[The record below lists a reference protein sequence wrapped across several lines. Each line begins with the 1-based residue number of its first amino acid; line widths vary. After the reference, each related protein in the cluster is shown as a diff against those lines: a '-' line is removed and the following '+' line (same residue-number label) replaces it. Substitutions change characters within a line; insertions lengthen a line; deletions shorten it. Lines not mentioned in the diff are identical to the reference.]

1 MNKIYNNLTVENLMK
16 TKQFKQLDRDKKEEM
31 LINSD
36 WFNQFNYYQ
45 QEEIKIGI
53 KENLDLS
60 IYANPKFDWEQ
71 MDEIREGLKSNIDVL
86 IYAKTEYNCNQ
97 MQQIRLGL
105 KEDLDVSIYANPDFG
120 WSEMYAIRERLS
132 KESKIKNE

>member
-1 MNKIYNNLTVENLMK
+1 MEKIHNNLTIENLMK
-16 TKQFKQLDRDKKEEM
+16 TKHFKQLDRDKKEET
-31 LINSD
+31 LINSE
-36 WFNQFNYYQ
+36 WFEQFNYYQ

-60 IYANPKFDWEQ
+60 IYANLKFDWEQ
-71 MDEIREGLKSNIDVL
+71 MDEIREGLKSNVDVS

-105 KEDLDVSIYANPDFG
+105 EEDLDVSVYANPDFN
-120 WSEMYAIRERLS
+120 WSEMYAVRERLL
-132 KESKIKNE
+132 KESKIRNK